1 MTEKKELYRVF
12 VKETKN
18 SGYTLVFES
27 FEEVAANI
35 KNVEEFDEII
45 ISPSKREA
53 QD

>member
-1 MTEKKELYRVF
+1 MTKNKELYRIF

>member
-1 MTEKKELYRVF
+1 MTENKELYRVF
-12 VKETKN
+12 VKATKN
-18 SGYTLVFES
+18 SGYTLVFGS
-27 FEEVAANI
+27 LEEVVANI

>member
-1 MTEKKELYRVF
+1 MTESKELYKVF

-18 SGYTLVFES
+18 SGYALVFES
-27 FEEVAANI
+27 FEEAVASI

>member
-1 MTEKKELYRVF
+1 MTENKELYRVF

-27 FEEVAANI
+27 LEEVAANI
-35 KNVEEFDEII
+35 KNAEEFDEII